1 MFKLKPIPFALR
13 LGFRFQSTQAGQVDY
28 AGQFLLKTASSKV
41 RNIGIIAH
49 VDAGKTTTTE
59 RILFYAGV
67 TRRIGDVDEG
77 NTVTDFLAAERE
89 RGVTIQSA
97 AVTVPWNGTKINV
110 VDTPGHADFGFE
122 VVRSLRVVDGAV
134 VVLDAVAGVE
144 PQTERVWQ
152 QGKRLPSIIYVNK
165 MDRDGAGFGRTVLE
179 VVGALRVKAALV
191 NIPYFQNGVFKGI
204 VDVLNQ
210 KVLVWDESDPDGKTI
225 TVLDPETVGVSEE
238 AKESRASLVDLLSEY
253 NDEIVESFLE
263 SEDPMAV
270 PTDLI
275 KSALREATLKSQVV
289 PVMCGASFRNIGVQ
303 PLMDSIVDYLPSPM
317 DKAPPLVTS
326 QHKVKKKGIME
337 QVELPSVIDKTLGS
351 VVINKKKD
359 LTAALAFKVV
369 NHPIRGLMTYVRVYS
384 GKLSP
389 NSTVVNSTTGEKIK
403 IGKLLVMNGETPV
416 DVKFLSAGNI
426 GVITGCDEISTGDT
440 LVGHAISRTPAQLSP
455 LDINMK
461 LLPITVPPPVFSVS
475 IEPNTVADRRKLM
488 SNLEMMLKEDPS
500 LKLHFDEETNQLVL
514 SGMGELHLEITRD
527 RLVNDLKV
535 SAEIG
540 DVRVTY
546 KETITSTTEKV
557 TTSSEDGFSV
567 TLSVIP
573 FENDIDEVL
582 AFEQYDHSQVYHM
595 DENNTL
601 IFAEDAT
608 PESIVKALEL
618 DQWPISTPYEKLIQ
632 TMISGTNGGLQI
644 GGKIARLPLH
654 SLVVKVDSWTLPPL
668 NELTTIA
675 PLIQLTRQAIL
686 KAIEQLPE
694 SQCTLLEPIM
704 NVKVYVLNSDVGVVS
719 QDLMGARHA
728 NIQGINT
735 SDSMDEDSSGMVAFE
750 GQDLVKN
757 TYVPH
762 DETMKYI
769 KMDEGQQKMVIL
781 AEAPL
786 RGMVGYLSK
795 LRSLTK
801 GRGGVDMD
809 IIGMRRCTKDSVR
822 EILG

>member
-1 MFKLKPIPFALR
+1 MFNLRVLPKPFLK
-13 LGFRFQSTQAGQVDY
+13 GFRWHSTEKSQIDY
-28 AGQFLLKTASSKV
+28 AGEFLLKTAANRV

-77 NTVTDFLAAERE
+77 DTVTDFLAAERE

-97 AVTVPWNGTKINV
+97 AVTVPWNGTKVNV

-152 QGKRLPSIIYVNK
+152 QGNRLPSIIYVNK

-179 VVGALRVKAALV
+179 VVGSLRVKAALV
-191 NIPYFQNGVFKGI
+191 NIPYFKNGVFKGV
-204 VDVLNQ
+204 VDVINQ
-210 KVLVWDESDPDGKTI
+210 KVLVWNESDPDGKTI
-225 TVLDPETVGVSEE
+225 DVLDPEVVDVAEE
-238 AKESRASLVDLLSEY
+238 AQESRASLVDLLSEY
-253 NDEIVESFLE
+253 SDEIVEEFLE
-263 SEDPMAV
+263 YEDPMKV
-270 PTDLI
+270 PVHLI
-275 KSALREATLKSQVV
+275 KKALREATIKSQVV
-289 PVMCGASFRNIGVQ
+289 PVICGASFKNIGVQ

-317 DKAPPLVTS
+317 DKLPPLVTS
-326 QHKVKKKGIME
+326 QQKLKKKAATQQIKLTSTMDE
-337 QVELPSVIDKTLGS
+337 KLGS
-351 VVINKKKD
+351 VVINKNKN

-369 NHPIRGLMTYVRVYS
+369 NHPIKGLMTYVRVYS

-389 NSTVVNSTTGEKIK
+389 NSSLVNSTTGEKIK

-416 DVKFLSAGNI
+416 DVKYLSAGNI

-440 LVGHAISRTPAQLSP
+440 LVGHAMAKTINQLSP
-455 LDINMK
+455 LEINMK

-488 SNLEMMLKEDPS
+488 TSLEMMLKEDPS

-546 KETITSTTEKV
+546 KETITSPTEKV
-557 TTSSEDGFSV
+557 NLKSDDGFGV
-567 TLSVIP
+567 TLSLIP
-573 FENDIDEVL
+573 FENDIQEVL
-582 AFEQYDHSQVYHM
+582 EFEEYDQEQVYNL
-595 DENNTL
+595 DEDNSL
-601 IFAEDAT
+601 IFGLNAI
-608 PESIVKALEL
+608 PESISKALEL
-618 DQWPISTPYEKLIQ
+618 DQWPTTIPYEKIVQ
-632 TMISGTNGGLQI
+632 SIVSGTNGGLQI
-644 GGKIARLPLH
+644 AGKVARLPLH
-654 SLVVKVDSWTLPPL
+654 SLVVKIESWTLPPL
-668 NELTTIA
+668 NDLTTVA
-675 PLIQLTRQAIL
+675 PLIQLTRQAII
-686 KAIEQLPE
+686 KAIADLKD
-694 SQCTLLEPIM
+694 SHCTLLEPIM

-735 SDSMDEDSSGMVAFE
+735 SDSMEDDNSEVFA

-769 KMDEGQQKMVIL
+769 KSDDGQQKMVIL

-801 GRGGVDMD
+801 GRGGVDMEV
-809 IIGMRRCTKDSVR
+809 IGMKRCTKDSVKD
-822 EILG
+822 ILG